1 MMKTDNI
8 DFFISLSEVGLI
20 CLNIACN
27 NISFF
32 DDLVLFEYN
41 SFVIFSFPVDI
52 YDLVFRFEAGNTYFY
67 DLIRRS

>member
-8 DFFISLSEVGLI
+8 DFFISLSEVGLF
-20 CLNIACN
+20 CLNIACD

>member
-1 MMKTDNI
+1 MKTDNI
-8 DFFISLSEVGLI
+8 DFFISLSEVGLF

-52 YDLVFRFEAGNTYFY
+52 YDLVFRFEAGYTYFY

>member
-8 DFFISLSEVGLI
+8 DFFISLSEVGLF

-67 DLIRRS
+67 DLIRRF

>member
-8 DFFISLSEVGLI
+8 DFFISLSEVGLF

>member
-8 DFFISLSEVGLI
+8 DFFISLSEVGLF

-41 SFVIFSFPVDI
+41 SFVIFNFPVDI

>member
-8 DFFISLSEVGLI
+8 DFFISLSEVGLF

-32 DDLVLFEYN
+32 DDLVLFEDK

>member
-1 MMKTDNI
+1 MKTDNI
-8 DFFISLSEVGLI
+8 DFFISLSEVGLF